1 MAKKRR
7 VRTDELTNEEIKA
20 VNAEVEEDVEEEEVE
35 VKGKKKFWTTR
46 KKVIAGILG
55 GITFLVGGI
64 AIGSQVGK
72 KDDDPDTDDS
82 TVSLDE
88 HCENY
93 REETQADDAE

>member
-20 VNAEVEEDVEEEEVE
+20 VNAEVEKDVEEEEVE
-35 VKGKKKFWTTR
+35 VKGKKKFWTTP
-46 KKVIAGILG
+46 KKVGAAILG
-55 GITFLVGGI
+55 GLLLIGGGV

-72 KDDDPDTDDS
+72 KDDPDIDDS

-93 REETQADDAE
+93 REETRSDDAE